1 MSTGRT
7 YFSFDID
14 LTFLFKDLKVDK
26 TDVFVG
32 AVVAV
37 FVLAFLSSVLQNI
50 LWILSHRS
58 LADAFR
64 EKWRFFSSAT
74 TRRKS
79 TPTFPLNAY
88 GVSPKINNTASQ
100 EHSPTIWSWSAQPKR
115 SRRSRLMSLRNCC
128 STTNLVNSFVYLA
141 STSLG
146 YILMLLVMT
155 FNVWFLVAACVGLGL
170 GYFVFFASGETKP
183 ASTRNCDIKREEDGG
198 STIGKINSGYWID
211 DLPQLS
217 VVNTAYWN
225 ENNLDVTTPSICR
238 LFHLFFFFFLNN
250 NFYR

>member
-128 STTNLVNSFVYLA
+128 SPSQFVRLLGKHLSRLHLDA
-141 STSLG
+141 S
-146 YILMLLVMT
+146 
-155 FNVWFLVAACVGLGL
+155 
-170 GYFVFFASGETKP
+170 
-183 ASTRNCDIKREEDGG
+183 R
-198 STIGKINSGYWID
+198 D
-211 DLPQLS
+211 DLQ
-217 VVNTAYWN
+217 
-225 ENNLDVTTPSICR
+225 R
-238 LFHLFFFFFLNN
+238 LVSRRCLRRTWPGILCVFCQRRDKAGEYTKLRH
-250 NFYR
+250 